1 MRDFINRHEALLS
14 AKKSARLIPGEPISF
29 ASIEDAIEF
38 SNGAIS
44 REEVARR
51 FLERPPDQG
60 PKGTFTV
67 TAKTGSSVTIE
78 TK

>member
-1 MRDFINRHEALLS
+1 MIASEPEALVGKG
-14 AKKSARLIPGEPISF
+14 ATRLIPGESIGF